1 MTAASILPEG
11 LVAPNL
17 TPFNHNL
24 SIATD
29 LYIEHALRLLEEG
42 CGGLAPFGT
51 TGEALS
57 LGINERISTLDSL
70 VAAGVA
76 PESMIVG
83 TGLTSLADTLRL
95 TRHATDLGVAA
106 TMILPPFY
114 FKDPPDDG
122 LHRYFES
129 LIEAM
134 AGAVRIVLYHIPQ
147 MAGVGFS
154 VELVARLRR
163 DFPDQVV
170 AIKDSSGDW
179 DNTAQLFDI
188 DGLVVYPGS
197 ELPLLD
203 ALALGGRELISATA
217 NLNASAIVDV
227 LQLWQSGDRNEA
239 RDRHGA
245 VAATRRVFAGYGPIP
260 AQKRLLAMR
269 TGDERWANVR
279 PPLLSMDGARG
290 RSLADELAAIP
301 VI

>member
-1 MTAASILPEG
+1 MTAASILPGG

-57 LGINERISTLDSL
+57 LGIDERISTLDSL

-122 LHRYFES
+122 LHRYFEW

-134 AGAVRIVLYHIPQ
+134 RGVVRIVLYHIPQ

-154 VELVARLRR
+154 IDLVARLRR

-179 DNTAQLFDI
+179 DNTAELFDI

-197 ELPLLD
+197 ELPLLE

-217 NLNASAIVDV
+217 NLNAPAIVDV
-227 LQLWQSGDRNEA
+227 LRLWESGDHDDA
-239 RDRHGA
+239 RDRHDA
-245 VAATRRVFAGYGPIP
+245 VAASRRLFAGYGPIP

-279 PPLLSMDGARG
+279 PPLLSLDGARG
-290 RSLADELAAIP
+290 RSLADELAAIDEL
-301 VI
+301 